1 MKLIGLDKKM
11 SIGIDYRKIIV
22 YIIIYRLS
30 NSYPAKSQSIL
41 IRYLPNKL

>member
-1 MKLIGLDKKM
+1 MKPIRLDKKM

-22 YIIIYRLS
+22 SIIINRLS

-41 IRYLPNKL
+41 IRYWPNKL